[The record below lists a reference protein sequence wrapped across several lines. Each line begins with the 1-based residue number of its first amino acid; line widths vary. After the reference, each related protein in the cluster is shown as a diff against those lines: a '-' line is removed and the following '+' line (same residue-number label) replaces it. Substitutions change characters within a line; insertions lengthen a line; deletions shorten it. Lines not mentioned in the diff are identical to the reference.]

1 MFDARIRFVYLCPL
15 FLFGTVW
22 LFQNYWQPAQPN
34 NDYDPSLYKLAYRLH
49 NAGLEFRAVSPR
61 RDGLLTNALYLTQTD
76 LDDVSI
82 RTLVLDPSQIQKWHG
97 TVKVFFEADPQF
109 HLCVFDDWNEC
120 SYRYGK
126 FVFFGDKEL
135 LDEIA
140 SRLGS
145 ANAAKANATPPRT
158 LKPACE

>member
-15 FLFGTVW
+15 LLLSSVC
-22 LFQNYWQPAQPN
+22 LFQSFWPLPPN
-34 NDYDPSLYKLAYRLH
+34 KDYDPSLYKLAYRLH
-49 NAGLEFRAVSPR
+49 DAGLEFRAISPR
-61 RDGLLTNALYLTQTD
+61 CDGLLTNALYLTQTD

-82 RTLVLDPSQIQKWHG
+82 RSLVLDPSHMQKWRG

-109 HLCVFDDWNEC
+109 HLCVGDDWNDC
-120 SYRYGK
+120 AYHYGQ

-140 SRLGS
+140 SKLGS
-145 ANAAKANATPPRT
+145 ANAEKANATPPRAP
-158 LKPACE
+158 KSACE